1 MNKVTITGHNE
12 NRRQTLRLGWVGL
25 LPFVRKE
32 FRHIFRDGRSMLILL
47 VYPVI
52 LIVLFGYA
60 VTTEV
65 KNVRVA
71 VLDSSHDEVT
81 RLACDRI
88 SSNSYMTLVAS
99 VGDIDQVYSLFRRG
113 KADVAVVFGSN
124 FANDIKHDGLAQV
137 QLLVDGTEPNQAVMR
152 AQYVGSVLSD
162 VGRELSGRG
171 TFGAAPAINPVPR
184 MLYNPQQ
191 KSEYNFVPGVI
202 GMILMLIC
210 AMMSSIAIVREK
222 ENGTM
227 EVLLSSPLSPACIV
241 IAKLVPYF
249 VISAFNI
256 VTILLLA
263 CYLLG
268 VPMAGSLPVLLG
280 VTLLYIL
287 VALTLGLLISTL
299 VRTQIAAMV
308 LSLLLIIPTV
318 YLSGLAFP
326 LESMPGVLRAISTIV
341 PARWYIDAARKLMIQ
356 GVEARFVMQDV
367 WAMVITEAVLLGI
380 SLKKFKVRL

>member
-1 MNKVTITGHNE
+1 MDKNILNIHKL
-12 NRRQTLRLGWVGL
+12 RRRISAGQGWVGL
-25 LPFVRKE
+25 LPFIGKE

-71 VLDSSHDEVT
+71 VLDCSHDEVT
-81 RLACDRI
+81 RRACDRI
-88 SSNSYMTLVAS
+88 SANSYMTLVAS
-99 VGDIDQVYSLFRRG
+99 VGDIGQVYSLFRRG
-113 KADVAVVFGSN
+113 KADVAVVFAGN
-124 FANDIKHDGLAQV
+124 FADDIRHGGRAQV

-152 AQYVGSVLSD
+152 AQYVGNVLAD
-162 VGRELSGRG
+162 VAREQASSGMG
-171 TFGAAPAINPVPR
+171 GAVPVINAVPR

-191 KSEYNFVPGVI
+191 RSEYNFVPGVI

-227 EVLLSSPLSPACIV
+227 EVLLASPLSPACIV
-241 IAKLVPYF
+241 IAKLIPYF
-249 VISAFNI
+249 VISAFNL

-263 CYLLG
+263 RYLLG
-268 VPMAGSLPVLLG
+268 VPIAGSLWALLG
-280 VTLLYIL
+280 VTLLYVL

-299 VRTQIAAMV
+299 VRTQIAALV

-326 LESMPGVLRAISTIV
+326 LESMPGVLRGISAIV
-341 PARWYIDAARKLMIQ
+341 PARWFIDAARKLMIQ
-356 GVEARFVMQDV
+356 GVDSGCVMQDV
-367 WAMVITEAVLLGI
+367 WAMVIIEAVLLGI
-380 SLKKFKVRL
+380 SLKMFRVRL